1 MSKTIEELRLK
12 KDVLQAKSTL
22 YRLKVHR
29 DIQNIEGKLHWV
41 GVGAQIVKSIPF
53 RSTLL
58 SYFLKSGR
66 HVGVSKALGF
76 SAKIILFAKIAKT
89 VLSFLKRSK
98 SAQSE
103 TS

>member
-12 KDVLQAKSTL
+12 KDLLQAKSTL

-41 GVGAQIVKSIPF
+41 GVGAQVVKSIPF

-58 SYFLKSGR
+58 SYLLKSGR
-66 HVGVSKALGF
+66 QAGVAKVLGF
-76 SAKIILFAKIAKT
+76 SAKVILFAKITKT
-89 VLSFLKRSK
+89 VVGFLKRPKASH
-98 SAQSE
+98 S
-103 TS
+103 